1 MDAITTYLDHMFRG
15 LPCTPDVLRA
25 RGELEQMSLDR
36 YQELLAEGVSEN
48 EAVGRVITQFGNLD
62 DLADDL
68 GIRTH
73 LEGAAEAE
81 NVVYVSRE
89 EGEALIRSR
98 GRMAWLIG
106 GGLAVIMAGLSV
118 NVLLSAS
125 ESELSP
131 FGGGIFLVSVAIAV
145 GLFVIGGMQG
155 QEFKHFA
162 GQRIQLDEPYERE
175 VRARKRAGQTL
186 FVTMLVAG
194 IMLIILGVAGT
205 ATLNGLGIGDGAAVW
220 IFVGVAL
227 GVGLILQASVR
238 RSALE
243 RLLGEGNFALVNEE
257 QQKSNS
263 MISRIAGPYW
273 LLMVAAF
280 LVWSFGWNAWHI
292 SWMIWP
298 VAGILFAFI
307 ATLIHSIRN
316 TTDA

>member
-15 LPCTPDVLRA
+15 LPRTPDVLRA

-68 GIRTH
+68 GIRPH
-73 LEGAAEAE
+73 LEGSAEAD

-89 EGEALIRSR
+89 EGEALIRNR
-98 GRMAWLIG
+98 GRMAWFIG
-106 GGLAVIMAGLSV
+106 CGLAVIMAGLSV
-118 NVLLSAS
+118 NVLLSGS
-125 ESELSP
+125 ESAIAP

-155 QEFKHFA
+155 QELKHFA

-175 VRARKRAGQTL
+175 IQARKRAGQTT

-194 IMLIILGVAGT
+194 IMLIILGVAAT
-205 ATLNGLGIGDGAAVW
+205 ATLDELGLGDSGAVW

-227 GVGLILQASVR
+227 GVGLILQASMR
-238 RSALE
+238 RSALD
-243 RLLGEGNFALVNEE
+243 RLLGQGDFALVSQE
-257 QQKSNS
+257 QEQSNS

-273 LLMVAAF
+273 LLVVATF
-280 LVWSFGWNAWHI
+280 LIWSFGWNAWHI

-298 VAGILFAFI
+298 IAGILFAFI
-307 ATLIHSIRN
+307 AALIHSIRN
-316 TTDA
+316 TSDA